1 MLHNIEG
8 EQMAR
13 GESGRI
19 VIEMDPEIK
28 QELYQKLQ
36 GENSNLKSWFLS
48 QVEKYLDN
56 NQQLPLQLDGQTPPA
71 YKTDKS

>member
-1 MLHNIEG
+1 
-8 EQMAR
+8 MAR

-36 GENSNLKSWFLS
+36 GENSNLKAWFLA
-48 QVEKYLDN
+48 QVENYLDGS
-56 NQQLPLQLDGQTPPA
+56 NQLSLQLDGETPSA
-71 YKTDKS
+71 YKVEKS